1 MSLRQEKDK
10 SLLPPVSVGGRKQSM
25 GNIKERQSMQIKLKE
40 YDSISDVQKYG
51 ILLNKE
57 AKLKRPKRF
66 ESKLLS

>member
-1 MSLRQEKDK
+1 
-10 SLLPPVSVGGRKQSM
+10 M

-40 YDSISDVQKYG
+40 YDSMSDVQKYG